1 MDTAKI
7 RLSPEEEAL
16 INKSDWILTKN
27 NLLGKVRQLL
37 SELQSRQKLI
47 LDSFPG
53 LGQELITSSPKI
65 SRGENYKGLPW
76 LVLDYPRLFDKESFL
91 AVRTL
96 FWWGN
101 FFSTTLHI
109 SGRYKDAY
117 LQKIIGSFSH
127 LQDKAFF
134 VCINKD
140 EWQHHFDK
148 DNYRGIEEMD
158 VLEFE
163 AIVGQ
168 NSFIKLAKK
177 MPLDQWNDADT
188 NLADAFIQLTHILKD

>member
-7 RLSPEEEAL
+7 RLSPEEAAL
-16 INKSDWILTKN
+16 IKRSDWILTKN

-37 SELQSRQKLI
+37 SELQSRQQLV
-47 LDSFPG
+47 LNSFPK
-53 LGQELITSSPKI
+53 LPQELITSSPKI

-91 AVRTL
+91 AIRTL

-117 LQKIIGSFSH
+117 LEKIIGSYSH
-127 LQDKAFF
+127 LQEKTFCL
-134 VCINKD
+134 CINKD
-140 EWQHHFDK
+140 QWQHHFEE
-148 DNYRGIEEMD
+148 DNYRRIEEMYFS
-158 VLEFE
+158 EFE
-163 AIVGQ
+163 LVARQ
-168 NSFIKLAKK
+168 HTFLKLAKK
-177 MPLDQWNDADT
+177 ISLDQWNDADT
-188 NLADAFIQLTHILKD
+188 KLADDFIQLVHILKD